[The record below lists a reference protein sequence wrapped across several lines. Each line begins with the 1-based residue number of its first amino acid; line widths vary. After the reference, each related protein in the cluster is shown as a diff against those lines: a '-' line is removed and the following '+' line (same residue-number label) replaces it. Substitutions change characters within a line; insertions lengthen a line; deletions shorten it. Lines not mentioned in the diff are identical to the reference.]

1 MQFTTLPGTGI
12 SVSRLCLGT
21 MTFGSPVSEP
31 DAIRLVHDAAEL
43 GVNFIDTANMY
54 EGYNRFAGSAGGVA
68 EEIVGKAV
76 AGRRADFVVAT
87 KLGMKVGDTPVDEN
101 TSPEAIRVQL
111 RRSLRRINTDYI
123 DLYYLHRYDPNTAPG
138 EIARAIGEDPWK
150 AFFDLCQINNCSTG
164 GVYSS
169 MCDEDVCEIIRDPY
183 CIVGSDGLTRS
194 WKEKGHPRASGTF
207 PHVITYFVKEKKI
220 LTLEEAVNKMTGRT
234 AEYLRIK
241 NKGLI
246 KEGYDADLVIF
257 DYDKLQDTAT
267 YSNSNSITEGIDSV
281 YVNGVLVYKDKQFTG
296 AAPGKMLRHNA

>member
-1 MQFTTLPGTGI
+1 MNLEGFKEKAGT
-12 SVSRLCLGT
+12 
-21 MTFGSPVSEP
+21 
-31 DAIRLVHDAAEL
+31 L
-43 GVNFIDTANMY
+43 GVLGVVVTQDGEEKAKYLWDEECRRNVY
-54 EGYNRFAGSAGGVA
+54 SAS
-68 EEIVGKAV
+68 K
-76 AGRRADFVVAT
+76 T
-87 KLGMKVGDTPVDEN
+87 
-101 TSPEAIRVQL
+101 PEAEGHFITEYAD
-111 RRSLRRINTDYI
+111 S
-123 DLYYLHRYDPNTAPG
+123 
-138 EIARAIGEDPWK
+138 IGKDPWE
-150 AFFDLCQINNCSTG
+150 AFFDMCVANNCETG

>member
-1 MQFTTLPGTGI
+1 M
-12 SVSRLCLGT
+12 
-21 MTFGSPVSEP
+21 
-31 DAIRLVHDAAEL
+31 
-43 GVNFIDTANMY
+43 
-54 EGYNRFAGSAGGVA
+54 SA
-68 EEIVGKAV
+68 
-76 AGRRADFVVAT
+76 RSSAT
-87 KLGMKVGDTPVDEN
+87 
-101 TSPEAIRVQL
+101 
-111 RRSLRRINTDYI
+111 
-123 DLYYLHRYDPNTAPG
+123 
-138 EIARAIGEDPWK
+138 
-150 AFFDLCQINNCSTG
+150 
-164 GVYSS
+164 
-169 MCDEDVCEIIRDPY
+169 PY

>member
-21 MTFGSPVSEP
+21 MTFGSPVAEP

-76 AGRRADFVVAT
+76 AGRRADFVIAT

-111 RRSLRRINTDYI
+111 RRSLHRINTDYI

-138 EIARAIGEDPWK
+138 EIARAIGEELK
-150 AFFDLCQINNCSTG
+150 AGTIRAWGVSNYSAEQLSALLAAAREENIPLPSMCQPPLSLLNTGALDALLPLCAQEGIGVIPYQVRQGGILTGKYHAGQQPPCST
-164 GVYSS
+164 
-169 MCDEDVCEIIRDPY
+169 
-183 CIVGSDGLTRS
+183 
-194 WKEKGHPRASGTF
+194 
-207 PHVITYFVKEKKI
+207 
-220 LTLEEAVNKMTGRT
+220 
-234 AEYLRIK
+234 
-241 NKGLI
+241 
-246 KEGYDADLVIF
+246 
-257 DYDKLQDTAT
+257 
-267 YSNSNSITEGIDSV
+267 
-281 YVNGVLVYKDKQFTG
+281 
-296 AAPGKMLRHNA
+296 

>member
-1 MQFTTLPGTGI
+1 M
-12 SVSRLCLGT
+12 
-21 MTFGSPVSEP
+21 
-31 DAIRLVHDAAEL
+31 
-43 GVNFIDTANMY
+43 
-54 EGYNRFAGSAGGVA
+54 
-68 EEIVGKAV
+68 
-76 AGRRADFVVAT
+76 
-87 KLGMKVGDTPVDEN
+87 
-101 TSPEAIRVQL
+101 
-111 RRSLRRINTDYI
+111 
-123 DLYYLHRYDPNTAPG
+123 
-138 EIARAIGEDPWK
+138 
-150 AFFDLCQINNCSTG
+150 
-164 GVYSS
+164 
-169 MCDEDVCEIIRDPY
+169 
-183 CIVGSDGLTRS
+183 GSDGLTRS